1 MTGVRREPL
10 KRRLLQ
16 PEAVRVLR
24 EMIIFG
30 ELAPG
35 EVLPEE
41 QIGSRLGVSRTPL
54 REALKILAAE
64 GLVKLRPH
72 HRARVSGLSIREVQ
86 ELFEVLS
93 ELEGIAARMAAAR
106 IKPTQI
112 SRLEKLQARMEACFN
127 SGRLKEYFAVNQEI
141 HRVIVEAA
149 GNVVLRETHAL
160 LLARAERARFLALQT
175 PQRWDDSLREHR
187 ELLESLKE
195 RDGNKASLLLST
207 HVRRTGEVIGTR
219 ISNEA
224 AVEPEMSIVTTKKTE
239 SP

>member
-1 MTGVRREPL
+1 MIGMRREPL
-10 KRRLLQ
+10 KRQLLQ

-72 HRARVSGLSIREVQ
+72 HRARVSDMTIQEVQ

-106 IKPTQI
+106 IKPAQI
-112 SRLEKLQARMEACFN
+112 SRLEKLQARMESFFN

-141 HRVIVEAA
+141 HSLIVEAA
-149 GNVVLRETHAL
+149 GNAVLAETHAW

-187 ELLESLKE
+187 ELLDSLKR
-195 RDGNKASLLLST
+195 RDGNKASILLST
-207 HVRRTGEVIGTR
+207 HVRRTGDVIGTH
-219 ISNEA
+219 ISKDADVESDMTIEA
-224 AVEPEMSIVTTKKTE
+224 TKKSE
-239 SP
+239 ST